1 MHSLNQNNDSMNE
14 LFIYQRT
21 PTDTFQNPTMSMR
34 LKVHS
39 VILNDE

>member
-1 MHSLNQNNDSMNE
+1 MHSLNQNNNSMNY
-14 LFIYQRT
+14 LYQRT